1 MDVPLML
8 ALLDPAFWE
17 MNASLT
23 VQRQRKWMTLPKT
36 GAASMAATNW
46 ASPSR
51 TDFSAVGDFG
61 CDYPWEV
68 VGLAAILLLFSYM
81 VIF

>member
-1 MDVPLML
+1 MD
-8 ALLDPAFWE
+8 DT
-17 MNASLT
+17 SKDGSS
-23 VQRQRKWMTLPKT
+23 QH
-36 GAASMAATNW
+36 GCDNW